1 MPVSIVIPARN
12 AEATLR
18 ETLASLQA
26 QTAGD
31 WEAVLVD
38 DGSTDGTLALARA
51 VAVDERRLRVVET
64 EAAGV
69 GAARNLGLAQARH
82 DRVLFLDADDLLRP
96 SALAL
101 LGTELDRD
109 PELAG
114 AYCGWARLTPD
125 GCEAGRLEATRT
137 GDLFAELAFQCL
149 FPIHACL
156 VRTELVRAV
165 GGFDPGLVTCEDW
178 DFWLRLAR
186 LGRPFAAVPDV
197 LALYRMRERS
207 ASVDGRRMLEDG
219 LEVLA
224 RARRADPRVGDAAPA
239 HEHGWRE
246 DDLAETR
253 LYHACWTAGLVLGSG
268 EDARQ
273 LLDPL
278 RGDRAPGLGPAG
290 VAHALFVSG
299 PLPRC
304 LAPSDWPALWAE
316 IEARARAFLVE
327 LEATSGSLDLARRS
341 LRELERQILA
351 SSPGPGSARLGWLQ
365 AVEVDAGRPIEDVV
379 VEPGVE
385 RLLCRVVDASGEV
398 GVVELPACDG
408 LVPAEVIADAVA
420 AELAWPILERF
431 FERNLYRELTL
442 EPSDDGVAAYRGK
455 TLLAAGLPA
464 GATISTPALH
474 DAVGWTV
481 LLQELFGL
489 PDWPP
494 ERFYD
499 WDAVLPGAPP
509 EARTVVELSEALPD
523 LDAPGGTLD
532 VLVTIGGA
540 PLGTIRVAAEDGLAR
555 AGRLVVATATEAG
568 FELARLAVREG
579 ILDRRS
585 TDERRLRD
593 ELAARARSP
602 SRSGATN
609 GAAGELVLCRR
620 RPYEI
625 GGASSRSTALPAAP
639 WTELLDSASA
649 AGEAVC
655 GSGQVPRR
663 ARYDPRALPP
673 AEAIPPPAM
682 NGSHLGAEY
691 FDSLFAERAD
701 PWGYTSPYEQTKYQ
715 QTLDFVPDRVGRA
728 LELGCAEGHFT
739 EQLASRVGELVAADI
754 SQLALD
760 RAGERCAGFEN
771 VDFVRL
777 DLAEDELPGGFDLLV
792 CSEVL
797 YYLGGRAE
805 LDRVAGK
812 LFRALRPGGRL
823 IAAHAHVVSDHPG
836 LPGFVWDVPFG
847 AGTIDVALREAGGL
861 ELERELRTPFY
872 RVQLFRRPSVLR
884 LPRRRPPVVTSIPQP
899 EPLPLPAAPT
909 ARWEGIDGPV
919 GQTATAQLPIL
930 MYHRIAPGGSDALGR
945 YRLAPERFA
954 DQLRSLRESG
964 FRSVG
969 FEELGRALRGRRP
982 LPGRA
987 VMLTFDDG
995 CRDFLTDAWPLLR
1008 AHGFGAT
1015 LFVVTDRVGGTN
1027 DWDAVY
1033 GERVELLDW
1042 DELRSLSRAGVEI
1055 GSHTAT
1061 HPHLTALSIEEVARE
1076 AARSRAAII
1085 RELGVEP
1092 AAIAYP
1098 YGDVDPGVRRIAG
1111 GVGYGYGVTTEGRR
1125 ASLLDDPLDLPR
1137 IEVTSTLSID
1147 DFRKVLGLDL

>member
-18 ETLASLQA
+18 ETLASLRA

-38 DGSTDGTLALARA
+38 DGSTDGTRALADTIARE
-51 VAVDERRLRVVET
+51 ERRLRVIGT

-96 SALAL
+96 SALEL
-101 LGTELDRD
+101 LGAELDLD
-109 PELAG
+109 PELVG

-125 GCEAGRLEATRT
+125 GREAGRLEAPRLA
-137 GDLFAELAFQCL
+137 DPFAELASQCL

-165 GGFDPGLVTCEDW
+165 GGFDPQLVTCEDW
-178 DFWLRLAR
+178 DLWLRLAR
-186 LGRPFAAVPDV
+186 LGRPFAAVAEV

-224 RARRADPRVGDAAPA
+224 RARRADPRVADAAPA
-239 HEHGWRE
+239 YVHGWRK
-246 DDLAETR
+246 DDAAETR

-268 EDARQ
+268 EDARE

-290 VAHALFVSG
+290 VAHALFVSA

-304 LAPSDWPALWAE
+304 LAPSDWPGLWTE
-316 IEARARAFLVE
+316 VEQRARAFLAE

-341 LRELERQILA
+341 LRELERQILG

-365 AVEVDAGRPIEDVV
+365 AVEIDVGRPIEDVV
-379 VEPGVE
+379 VERGVE
-385 RLLCRVVDASGEV
+385 RLLCRVLCTGGEV

-420 AELAWPILERF
+420 AELAWPILGRF
-431 FERNLYRELTL
+431 FERNVYRELAL
-442 EPSDDGVAAYRGK
+442 QPSDDGIAAYRGE
-455 TLLAAGLPA
+455 TLLATGLPGGVTA
-464 GATISTPALH
+464 PSTALH

-489 PDWPP
+489 PDWAPDC
-494 ERFYD
+494 FYD

-523 LDAPGGTLD
+523 LDAPGGALD

-540 PLGTIRVAAEDGLAR
+540 PLGTLRVAAEDGLVR

-568 FELARLAVREG
+568 FELARMGVREG
-579 ILDRRS
+579 VLDRRS
-585 TDERRLRD
+585 WDRRTLRA
-593 ELAARARSP
+593 ELAARARL
-602 SRSGATN
+602 RRTGGATSGAE
-609 GAAGELVLCRR
+609 GELVLCRR

-625 GGASSRSTALPAAP
+625 GGASSRAAALPAAAAAQ
-639 WTELLDSASA
+639 LLGSAST

-655 GSGQVPRR
+655 RNGQAPRR

-673 AEAIPPPAM
+673 ADPSAPAAS
-682 NGSHLGAEY
+682 GSASARDY
-691 FDSLFAERAD
+691 FDALFAERAD
-701 PWGYTSPYEQTKYQ
+701 PWDYTNPYEQTKYR
-715 QTLDFVPDRVGRA
+715 QTLGLVPDRVRRA
-728 LELGCAEGHFT
+728 LELGCAEGEFT
-739 EQLASRVGELVAADI
+739 ERLAGRVGELVAADI

-760 RAGERCAGFEN
+760 RASERCADLGN
-771 VDFVRL
+771 VDFIRL
-777 DLAEDELPGGFDLLV
+777 DLAEDPLPGGFDLLV
-792 CSEVL
+792 CSEIL
-797 YYLGGRAE
+797 YYLPGRAE
-805 LDRVAGK
+805 LDAVAAK
-812 LFRALRPGGRL
+812 LAGALRPGGRL
-823 IAAHAHVVSDHPG
+823 IAAHANVVSDHPG
-836 LPGFVWDVPFG
+836 RPGFVWDVPFG
-847 AGTIDVALREAGGL
+847 GRTIGVALREAGGL

-884 LPRRRPPVVTSIPQP
+884 RPRRRRPVVKSIPQP
-899 EPLPLPAAPT
+899 EPLPIPAAPT

-930 MYHRIAPGGSDALGR
+930 MYHRVASGGSDALGR

-954 DQLRSLRESG
+954 EQLRFLREAG
-964 FRSVG
+964 FRTVG
-969 FEELGRALRGRRP
+969 FEEAGRALRSRRP

-987 VMLTFDDG
+987 VALTFDDG
-995 CRDFLTDAWPLLR
+995 CRDFLTDAWPLLY
-1008 AHGFGAT
+1008 AQGFGAT

-1027 DWDAVY
+1027 DWDAAH
-1033 GERVELLDW
+1033 GERVELLGW
-1042 DELRSLSRAGVEI
+1042 DELRHLARAGIEI

-1061 HPHLTALSIEEVARE
+1061 HPHLTALSAEEITRE
-1076 AARSRAAII
+1076 AARSRAALT
-1085 RELGVEP
+1085 RELGVDP
-1092 AAIAYP
+1092 VAIAYP
-1098 YGDVDPGVRRIAG
+1098 YGDVDAGVRRIVG
-1111 GVGYGYGVTTEGRR
+1111 GVGYGYGVTVERR
-1125 ASLLDDPLDLPR
+1125 RSSLFDDPLDLPR
-1137 IEVTSTLSID
+1137 IEVTSTFTTD
-1147 DFRKVLGLDL
+1147 DLRDALGLSP